1 METSMSILRYL
12 LLSTLI
18 LGSSAAAADHW
29 GQWRGPLQ
37 NGVAPGENFPISWG
51 EEQNI
56 LWKVQLPGWGTSTP
70 AIWDDQIFVTTTMDD
85 ANGLI
90 CLNRAG
96 TEQWRVT
103 LGRASQNRN
112 QKASAANP
120 SPVTDGTNVF
130 VYYKSGDLA
139 CIDFDGQIV
148 WQFNLQQEYGED
160 RLNWD
165 LGTSPVL
172 TQKAVVVA
180 VMHQGPSY
188 VVALDRSTGEVL
200 WRQQRDLGAPAESR
214 DSYTT
219 PLVVERD
226 GREIL
231 IILGADHVTAHAADT
246 GQELW
251 RVGNFNPQEFR
262 NYRSISSPVIE
273 GDIILAPYARGESL
287 TAIRTGGK
295 GDVTSSHVLWKA
307 RTAADVP
314 SPVVYEG
321 RVYICGDRYE
331 VSALDFNTGELVWQE
346 RIPRSNYAFSASP
359 VIAGGHLYC
368 TREDGTTFVFK
379 LGETPELVATNSLR
393 ERTYAT
399 PAFVDGRIYL
409 RTSDYLFCIGD
420 VDE

>member
-1 METSMSILRYL
+1 METSMSIFRHP
-12 LLSTLI
+12 LLSVLV
-18 LGSSAAAADHW
+18 LVSSAAAADHW

-37 NGVAPGENFPISWG
+37 NSVVPGEGFPIRWG
-51 EEQNI
+51 EEENI

-70 AIWDDQIFVTTTMDD
+70 AIWGDRIFVATIIDQ

-96 TEQWRVT
+96 EEQWRVT
-103 LGRASQNRN
+103 LGTASQNRN
-112 QKASAANP
+112 RKASAANP
-120 SPVTDGTNVF
+120 SPITDGTNVF

-148 WQFNLQQEYGED
+148 WQLNLQQEYGED

-172 TQKAVVVA
+172 TKQAVVVA

-188 VVALDRSTGEVL
+188 VVALDRASGDVL

-219 PLVVERD
+219 PLVVERA

-246 GQELW
+246 GDELW
-251 RVGNFNPQEFR
+251 RVGNLNPEEFR

-273 GDIILAPYARGESL
+273 GDIILAPYARGKSL
-287 TAIRTGGK
+287 TAIRAGGTG
-295 GDVTSSHVLWKA
+295 DATSTNVLWTA
-307 RTAADVP
+307 EVAADVP

-321 RVYICGDRYE
+321 RVYICGDRRE
-331 VSALDFNTGELVWQE
+331 VSVLDLNTGEVLLSQ
-346 RIPRSNYAFSASP
+346 RLPGSNYPFSASP
-359 VIAGGHLYC
+359 IIAGGHFYC

-393 ERTYAT
+393 ENTYAT

-420 VDE
+420 ADK

>member
-1 METSMSILRYL
+1 METSMSTLRHL
-12 LLSTLI
+12 LLSIVFLA
-18 LGSSAAAADHW
+18 SSAAGADHW

-37 NGVAPGENFPISWG
+37 NSVVPGDKFPINWG
-51 EEQNI
+51 EEENI
-56 LWKVQLPGWGTSTP
+56 LWKAPLPGWGTSTP
-70 AIWDDQIFVTTTMDD
+70 AIWGDRVFVTTIIED

-96 TEQWRVT
+96 EEQWRVT
-103 LGRASQNRN
+103 LKTAAQNRN
-112 QKASAANP
+112 RKASAANP
-120 SPVTDGTNVF
+120 SPITDGTNVF

-139 CIDFDGQIV
+139 CIGFDGNIV
-148 WQFNLQQEYGED
+148 WQLNLQQQYGED

-172 TQKAVVVA
+172 TKQAVVVA

-188 VVALDRSTGEVL
+188 VVALDRTTGTVL
-200 WRQQRDLGAPAESR
+200 WRQERDLGAPAESR

-219 PLVVERD
+219 PLVVEQD

-246 GQELW
+246 GEELW
-251 RVGNFNPQEFR
+251 RVGNLNPEEFR
-262 NYRSISSPVIE
+262 NYRSISSPVLE
-273 GDIILAPYARGESL
+273 GDVILAPYARGSSL
-287 TAIRTGGK
+287 TAIRAGGS
-295 GDVTSSHVLWKA
+295 GDVTSTHVLWTA
-307 RTAADVP
+307 EVAADVP

-331 VSALDFNTGELVWQE
+331 VSALDLQTGEVVWQE
-346 RIPRSNYAFSASP
+346 RIPRSNYQFSASP
-359 VIAGGHLYC
+359 IIAGGHLYC

-379 LGETPELVATNSLR
+379 LGETPELIATNSLR
-393 ERTYAT
+393 ENTYAT

-409 RTSDYLFCIGD
+409 RTSDYLICIGD
-420 VDE
+420 K